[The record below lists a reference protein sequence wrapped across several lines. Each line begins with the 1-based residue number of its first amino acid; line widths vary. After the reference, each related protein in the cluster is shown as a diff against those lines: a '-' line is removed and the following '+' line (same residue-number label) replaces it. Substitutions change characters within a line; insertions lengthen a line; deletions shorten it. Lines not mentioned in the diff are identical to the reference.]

1 MCREIRSE
9 RLSVKVNAARIRQA
23 ASWPGMRR
31 REIDRDRDRR
41 EKERDRR
48 RCKGESDREE
58 EEDEMGNGGGR
69 WEPNWS
75 KLASLVI
82 SGVSGCG
89 GGST

>member
-31 REIDRDRDRR
+31 RER

-58 EEDEMGNGGGR
+58 DEMGNGGGR
-69 WEPNWS
+69 
-75 KLASLVI
+75 
-82 SGVSGCG
+82 
-89 GGST
+89 

>member
-31 REIDRDRDRR
+31 RERR

-58 EEDEMGNGGGR
+58 DEMGNGGGR
-69 WEPNWS
+69 
-75 KLASLVI
+75 
-82 SGVSGCG
+82 
-89 GGST
+89 

>member
-48 RCKGESDREE
+48 RC
-58 EEDEMGNGGGR
+58 
-69 WEPNWS
+69 
-75 KLASLVI
+75 
-82 SGVSGCG
+82 
-89 GGST
+89 